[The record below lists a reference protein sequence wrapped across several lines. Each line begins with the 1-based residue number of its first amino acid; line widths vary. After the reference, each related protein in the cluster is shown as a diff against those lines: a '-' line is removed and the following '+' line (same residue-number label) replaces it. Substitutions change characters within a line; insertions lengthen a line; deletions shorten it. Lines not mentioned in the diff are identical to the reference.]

1 MVTTRETNQIIS
13 TGSKE
18 IDKKLGGG
26 VPLGSLVLLEGQSD
40 AGKSVLCQ
48 HFTHGSLTAR
58 ISMAYYT
65 TENTVKSLVS
75 QMSSLDLDITD
86 FFLCDRMRLY
96 PMEVASVEGS
106 DTREGFR
113 ALLDHIDS
121 LPLRYKLAV
130 IDSLTGLVSQSGDH
144 AIINFFASCKRLCDQ
159 GRTIIA
165 VVHSYAFEDRMLIR
179 VRSLC
184 DAHLV
189 LKMEQVGE
197 RLVKILEVAKIR
209 NADQSTGNIISFDV
223 EPGMGMKIIPISKAK
238 PESTEGRPWGQ
249 PLKKPAGAPLNLG

>member
-1 MVTTRETNQIIS
+1 MTTMPGGVEIIS
-13 TGSKE
+13 TGSTE

-26 VPLGSLVLLEGQSD
+26 IPVGSLVLLEGQSD
-40 AGKSVLCQ
+40 AGKSVLSQ
-48 HFTHGSLTAR
+48 HFSHGALASR
-58 ISMAYYT
+58 MSMVYYT

-75 QMSSLDLDITD
+75 QMSSLNLDITD
-86 FFLCDRMRLY
+86 YFLCDRMRIY
-96 PMEVASVEGS
+96 PLDIATGEEADAGAA
-106 DTREGFR
+106 FQ
-113 ALLDHIDS
+113 LLIDHLDS
-121 LPLRYKLAV
+121 LPTRFNLAV
-130 IDSLTGLVSQSGDH
+130 IDSLTGLVAHSDDH
-144 AIINFFASCKRLCDQ
+144 AIIDFFAACKRLCDD
-159 GRTIIA
+159 GRTVLA

-197 RLVKILEVAKIR
+197 RLVKILEVAKVR

-238 PESTEGRPWGQ
+238 
-249 PLKKPAGAPLNLG
+249 A